1 MKQLEIPRELQK
13 NVQEFVVYTQ
23 GTKYEQEQQK
33 SFINMISP
41 SLATKVS
48 VMIFSSSIQKSSMF
62 RKIFQ
67 NKQKLMQSQMESGNS
82 QKIDN
87 QEIVS
92 LMIEKFQ
99 TKLVEPEN
107 VICQQFDESD
117 SFYLVAKGTCQA
129 YIKDEKKIIRE
140 GDKITPGEF
149 FGEISLVYGCK
160 RTATVKAVK
169 YSTLA
174 VLTKKDYK
182 EHVVLEFEDIAAE
195 FKKKIYLYDDR
206 MNLFIKKSI

>member
-1 MKQLEIPRELQK
+1 
-13 NVQEFVVYTQ
+13 
-23 GTKYEQEQQK
+23 
-33 SFINMISP
+33 MISP

-107 VICQQFDESD
+107 VICQ
-117 SFYLVAKGTCQA
+117 
-129 YIKDEKKIIRE
+129 
-140 GDKITPGEF
+140 
-149 FGEISLVYGCK
+149 
-160 RTATVKAVK
+160 
-169 YSTLA
+169 
-174 VLTKKDYK
+174 
-182 EHVVLEFEDIAAE
+182 
-195 FKKKIYLYDDR
+195 
-206 MNLFIKKSI
+206 